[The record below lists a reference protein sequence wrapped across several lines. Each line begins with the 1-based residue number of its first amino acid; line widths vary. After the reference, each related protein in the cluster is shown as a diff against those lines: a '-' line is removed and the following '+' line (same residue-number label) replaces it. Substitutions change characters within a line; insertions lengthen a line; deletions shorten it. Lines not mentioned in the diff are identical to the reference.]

1 MAQQA
6 RRSPERDD
14 GNGHGTR
21 QPDHELE
28 SLEEDQTIPPRP
40 EELIADAG
48 RIAPESAADPATE
61 PAAEAVTEPVT
72 EPGHSQRPAE

>member
-14 GNGHGTR
+14 RHGSDGHGTR

-28 SLEEDQTIPPRP
+28 TLEEDQTIPPRP
-40 EELIADAG
+40 EEDIADAG
-48 RIAPESAADPATE
+48 RKAPEPAPEE
-61 PAAEAVTEPVT
+61 PTD
-72 EPGHSQRPAE
+72 